1 MPEGNEISI
10 LLKFLLAFLSWME
23 EQPTPKPRL
32 QVLGI
37 WTDIRNMELPEMRV
51 REEVIL
57 AYANT
62 CQLDMLADGTHIPWA
77 IRLGQLAAAIPDTH
91 GLLIYDS
98 QISRQYDDWN
108 LFVEAIC
115 SLSAFDKKKPAIL
128 PQRWS
133 KKSRPGM
140 EGVKFNRPSQC
151 KLAVALNRYCP
162 VTWRGRNPDSRLPSS
177 ETATARASTASASR
191 VGSGRGTASS
201 GSSASRG
208 SSRPNRGDASNRGAS
223 NASRGCLPTSL
234 DGFITGGTSP
244 KLAKFGVPEVLLN
257 DIDTSRYLWPSALFP
272 ILNDESCKP
281 IDAMKKTGMEWVGLE
296 YDPRD
301 IILDLKTCYLE
312 VELLLHCTPQ
322 IFTVRQWLGVAR
334 TPDFKRGFKIVLAI
348 EFNTHVLA
356 FLSKDNNARVYWL
369 SKNDME
375 ATRAGRVPD
384 IVHDFWGWSEFTAR
398 HLQGRGSKDDKKSA
412 GSVLSEA
419 GNQPGRG
426 TGRYLRDE
434 ILNLAG
440 VPPETMWGQIR
451 RDPERL
457 AQIYTA
463 MRFVRMRQALQPS
476 MKWNSAQTDGS
487 FLLIR
492 TTEDTV
498 RFARELTVHGKLESR
513 TSSRRKQLIDTYNA
527 LSDQTYQDASSD
539 NFFVSNTKANMPP
552 KALFFDPGE
561 VAQAILVFDGL
572 GPLLFRDWE
581 AVLRVHGQAAVTDDI
596 RSFYNH
602 LPDSLTRLERLSLKP
617 LPQLTSEE
625 RDELISLRG
634 SSVNPLVRYLRG
646 TQLGPIGSNPPLS
659 LVKDLD
665 RRPMRTYLY
674 RDREDKAVWSL
685 TRAPFSTTHPNP
697 DYSPPNAVV
706 FTVASEDDRR
716 KDTVQYIQ
724 QHEKNESVGPLAFCG
739 HAILINVNHNSSFVA
754 PCLWH
759 PDLSEAHQ
767 KLLSRAR
774 DAHRNPNVGMR
785 KGTAAEL
792 KAQQTRRTTA
802 RKELRRELEREPT
815 EAEIVVRARTNK
827 ATTDAKKKKV
837 KQKVKVQPGLRVKS
851 ERLQNQRLKT
861 SVPVEMD
868 VDDNMDVEMAAIS
881 SVDLM
886 IIDT

>member
-1 MPEGNEISI
+1 
-10 LLKFLLAFLSWME
+10 ME

-91 GLLIYDS
+91 GLLIYDVWDKLPPPFQS

-115 SLSAFDKKKPAIL
+115 SLSAFDKKKPAI
-128 PQRWS
+128 S
-133 KKSRPGM
+133 
-140 EGVKFNRPSQC
+140 
-151 KLAVALNRYCP
+151 
-162 VTWRGRNPDSRLPSS
+162 
-177 ETATARASTASASR
+177 
-191 VGSGRGTASS
+191 
-201 GSSASRG
+201 
-208 SSRPNRGDASNRGAS
+208 
-223 NASRGCLPTSL
+223 
-234 DGFITGGTSP
+234 
-244 KLAKFGVPEVLLN
+244 
-257 DIDTSRYLWPSALFP
+257 LFP

-312 VELLLHCTPQ
+312 LGSGWELLGHL
-322 IFTVRQWLGVAR
+322 IS
-334 TPDFKRGFKIVLAI
+334 KEAI

-412 GSVLSEA
+412 GSVLSEG

-463 MRFVRMRQALQPS
+463 MRFVRMRQALQPRKYLARS

-527 LSDQTYQDASSD
+527 LSDQTYQDASSE

-552 KALFFDPGE
+552 KASFFDPGE

-602 LPDSLTRLERLSLKP
+602 LPGSLTRLERLSLKP
-617 LPQLTSEE
+617 LPQLTSDE

-802 RKELRRELEREPT
+802 RKELRRELEREPM

-837 KQKVKVQPGLRVKS
+837 KQKIKVQPGLRVKS

-868 VDDNMDVEMAAIS
+868 VDDNTDVEMAAIS